1 MFLFSSLK
9 ISLSYAYMLAKVILI
24 KSSAIRIKLEL
35 KINVSKYIAKTE
47 LFHIL
52 PL

>member
-1 MFLFSSLK
+1 
-9 ISLSYAYMLAKVILI
+9 MLAKVILI
-24 KSSAIRIKLEL
+24 KSSAIRIKREL